1 MGSVD
6 DADVVMVGNSSGD
19 YFGYRVANLGDIDGD
34 LLPDVG
40 ATASLVSE
48 HPTLTRN
55 SNGAAYI
62 FMGDNLSGSSMSA
75 ADSDIW
81 IYGDGNYDWLGASLV
96 GLGDL
101 DDDGYDD
108 FAVGSTGWD
117 GPSNATGQ
125 GGGVFIF
132 YGSEDVASSDSWDVT
147 GADVVLTGDESND
160 RIGTSVAGV
169 GDVNG
174 DSYDDVLIGSKY
186 VTGLASNSGAVYLG
200 LGPVSGDGTVG
211 SLDAV
216 FYGGAAD
223 DQAGGAISAAGDV
236 NGDGYDDFYVSA
248 TGDNTVGGSG
258 TGSVF
263 LVEGSATLD
272 ADVNGL
278 DMDSVRAAQI
288 YGSDSDDSIGGSID
302 GTGDFDGDG
311 NNDLLIGATG
321 ASEQG
326 TAYLIYG
333 PISGQVDVH
342 REAARAVFYGTNV
355 DDSAGSTV
363 RFLGDMDGSGN
374 SAIGIAAQD
383 DNTVG
388 TDAGGVYM
396 MLSIGL

>member
-1 MGSVD
+1 M
-6 DADVVMVGNSSGD
+6 
-19 YFGYRVANLGDIDGD
+19 
-34 LLPDVG
+34 
-40 ATASLVSE
+40 
-48 HPTLTRN
+48 
-55 SNGAAYI
+55 
-62 FMGDNLSGSSMSA
+62 
-75 ADSDIW
+75 
-81 IYGDGNYDWLGASLV
+81 
-96 GLGDL
+96 
-101 DDDGYDD
+101 
-108 FAVGSTGWD
+108 
-117 GPSNATGQ
+117 
-125 GGGVFIF
+125 
-132 YGSEDVASSDSWDVT
+132 
-147 GADVVLTGDESND
+147 
-160 RIGTSVAGV
+160 
-169 GDVNG
+169 
-174 DSYDDVLIGSKY
+174 
-186 VTGLASNSGAVYLG
+186 
-200 LGPVSGDGTVG
+200 
-211 SLDAV
+211 
-216 FYGGAAD
+216 
-223 DQAGGAISAAGDV
+223 
-236 NGDGYDDFYVSA
+236 
-248 TGDNTVGGSG
+248 GGSG

-311 NNDLLIGATG
+311 NNDLLIGATS

-326 TAYLIYG
+326 TAYIVYG

-342 REAARAVFYGTNV
+342 GEAARAVFYGANV